1 MPPKAADGRR
11 PSPDGGLGGFVPF
24 PADRAASYRA
34 AGYWSGRTLD
44 TVLSDAARRWPDRL
58 AVADA
63 GDRPGH
69 GGLSYAELDQRA
81 DRAAAALH
89 GLGITPGDR
98 VLLQLPNGCQFAVA
112 LFALLRAGA
121 IPVMCLP
128 GHRAAELGHFAAVSA
143 ATGLVVADVASGFD
157 YRPMARELVADHPTL
172 RHVIVDGDP

>member
-63 GDRPGH
+63 GEKEEKDKKKKKK
-69 GGLSYAELDQRA
+69 
-81 DRAAAALH
+81 
-89 GLGITPGDR
+89 
-98 VLLQLPNGCQFAVA
+98 
-112 LFALLRAGA
+112 
-121 IPVMCLP
+121 
-128 GHRAAELGHFAAVSA
+128 
-143 ATGLVVADVASGFD
+143 
-157 YRPMARELVADHPTL
+157 
-172 RHVIVDGDP
+172 